1 MSAEFDVK
9 AEKIALLLM
18 ASGYQFYNIE
28 GARQSPDLPPV
39 PIPQDKVAFPFHLL
53 PASYR

>member
-28 GARQSPDLPPV
+28 GARQSPDLPPI

-53 PASYR
+53 PASYC

>member
-1 MSAEFDVK
+1 MSAELDVK
-9 AEKIALLLM
+9 AEKIARLLM

-39 PIPQDKVAFPFHLL
+39 PIPQDKVAFPFNLL
-53 PASYR
+53 HTSH